1 MNKTLYLIAGALLAV
16 GASSCS
22 SDEPG
27 APDVAQKD
35 ETRYIRVNIL
45 NPTGSSSRALD
56 TDDFEDGTDAENAI
70 KTIYMDFYD
79 KDGNFISRSFPSD
92 MVDATPDAT
101 NTETPNVEERFSKIV
116 KVEVDKGREM
126 PSYVMCYINP
136 ISYQNAAV
144 NMKDLR
150 TQTRN
155 NYQTSAGNFAMN
167 NSCYY
172 GTDAVSKQ
180 TGVKISGTPIP
191 STITLFNSVEEAKKP
206 ENASLASL
214 DIYVERYA
222 AKVNFTL
229 NTDPGTGTGDAI
241 AGIHPYNVAAS
252 GDNKAYS
259 LKFTPQAWTINAIED
274 EMYAVKNFSLSAGAT
289 QAPTFEEIKNSGA
302 LGSWSWNDET
312 RHRSYWACSPGY
324 FSTEFPAVA
333 DDIADNYTPSPTPTD
348 GTQYGAGVI
357 VNDKYKQKYYS
368 YNQIYD
374 AENSKAGKYGTTGF
388 AEADKPC
395 RYALETTMGTDAFNS
410 SNPKAAAPAVL
421 VVGKYNVTY
430 NSLPVPDG
438 TTFYLY
444 EGGIY
449 FDAPITGIGDD
460 TPLIMNR
467 LLKSQEV
474 LYTKDGDEYKPITTS
489 VGYNF
494 SVKHP
499 DVAAR
504 TGRHIPRRYVYLQL
518 NAVPADVYYKDDD
531 NHYQLLVEGKLNTVN
546 EALSRRMSYT
556 EKYDGGKCFY
566 YIPIRH
572 LRWTEDAPAAGKELE
587 TNGVINWGNLRS
599 GDMGLVRNHVYTLGV
614 QAIKGLATGIENP
627 DYPILPAADNQ
638 YYIKYRINILAWRV
652 VPAQD
657 GIIL

>member
-45 NPTGSSSRALD
+45 NPTGSSSRAELD
-56 TDDFEDGTDAENAI
+56 ADDFEDGTADENAI

-92 MVDATPDAT
+92 MTDATPDDP
-101 NTETPNVEERFSKIV
+101 NTQTPNVEEQFSKIV

-155 NYQTSAGNFAMN
+155 NYKTSAGNFAMN

-172 GTDAVSKQ
+172 GTDVVSSK

-191 STITLFNSVEEAKKP
+191 STLKLFNSVEEAK
-206 ENASLASL
+206 NSSDASL

-222 AKVNFTL
+222 AKVKFTL
-229 NTDPGTGTGDAI
+229 NTSTGSGTGDNI
-241 AGIHPYNVAAS
+241 TGIHPYEVAAS

-259 LKFTPQAWTINAIED
+259 LTFTPQAWTINAVED
-274 EMYAVKNFSLSAGAT
+274 KMYAVKNFSLSANAA
-289 QAPTFEEIKNSGA
+289 QAPTLDEIKNNGA
-302 LGSWSWNDET
+302 LGTWSWNDET

-324 FSTEFPAVA
+324 FSTAFPAVA
-333 DDIADNYTPSPTPTD
+333 DDIADNYNPSPTPTD

-357 VNDKYKQKYYS
+357 VNDDYKQKYYS

-374 AENSKAGKYGTTGF
+374 ATNNKAGKYGNAGF
-388 AEADKPC
+388 AEVNSVKPYM
-395 RYALETTMGTDAFNS
+395 YALETTMGTDAFNS

-430 NSLPVPDG
+430 NSTAVPDG

-449 FDAPITGIGDD
+449 FDSDISGIDN

-467 LLKSQEV
+467 LLQSQEV
-474 LYTKDGDEYKPITTS
+474 LYTKDGDEYKPINTS
-489 VGYNF
+489 TGYDF

-504 TGRHIPRRYVYLQL
+504 KNRHIPRRYVYLQL
-518 NAVPADVYYKDDD
+518 NAVPADVYYRDD
-531 NHYQLLVEGKLNTVN
+531 NNAYKQLQEGDLNTVN

-572 LRWTEDAPAAGKELE
+572 LRWTEDTPAAGKELE

-652 VPAQD
+652 VPAQE